1 MIMDQRT
8 IKIIGYVIY
17 LICLAITFTVMI
29 KLKLIILNGT
39 VTLAAAA
46 VISLI
51 LSRLL
56 EKLIAAI
63 GEKHK
68 TKD

>member
-1 MIMDQRT
+1 MERKK
-8 IKIIGYVIY
+8 IKIIGYIIY
-17 LICLAITFTVMI
+17 LVCLAVTFILMV

-51 LSRLL
+51 VSLL
-56 EKLIAAI
+56 AEKLIAAI
-63 GEKHK
+63 GKK
-68 TKD
+68 RRTKN